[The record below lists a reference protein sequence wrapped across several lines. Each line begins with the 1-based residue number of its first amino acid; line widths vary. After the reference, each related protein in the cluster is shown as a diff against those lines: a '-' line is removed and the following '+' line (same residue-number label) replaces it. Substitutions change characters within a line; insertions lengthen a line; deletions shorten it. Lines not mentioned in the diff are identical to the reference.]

1 MEKFYF
7 TYGTDSGYP
16 FRGGW
21 SLIIA
26 PNIKAAA
33 QMPFTTKGGATNG
46 KKEKQPAQALVAEN
60 ETPPGEAQGC
70 KKTEGDPHHG
80 RDPRD
85 RRRPADRLH
94 C

>member
-33 QMPFTTKGGATNG
+33 QIIEVLDAKREKLGIN
-46 KKEKQPAQALVAEN
+46 KKQERKLLDQ
-60 ETPPGEAQGC
+60 
-70 KKTEGDPHHG
+70 K
-80 RDPRD
+80 D
-85 RRRPADRLH
+85 RREIDV
-94 C
+94 